1 MVILVLNFRINF
13 LKIVKFKQVKTNIIL
28 SGVGGQGILT
38 IAAVLDTAA
47 LDQNLYVKQA
57 EVHGM
62 SQRGGA
68 VQSHVRI
75 SDSVIHSDLIPLG
88 KADMILSVE
97 PMELLRYL
105 PYLKKDGWLIT
116 DSQPFINNIK
126 YPEQETLFTEIKT
139 HSNNI
144 IIDATEMAKKIGNSK
159 AANMVLLGAA
169 SALIPL
175 SEESLIK
182 AIKKLFQRKSER
194 IVDLNIEAFNAGKQ
208 LASEKYSFV

>member
-1 MVILVLNFRINF
+1 MKYNL
-13 LKIVKFKQVKTNIIL
+13 IL

-38 IAAVLDTAA
+38 IAAILDTAT
-47 LDQNLYVKQA
+47 LNQDLYVKQS

-75 SDSVIHSDLIPLG
+75 SDSEIYSDLIPQG

-105 PYLKKDGWLIT
+105 PYLKNKGWLIT
-116 DSQPFINNIK
+116 DSHPFINTND
-126 YPEQETLFTEIKT
+126 YPNKNDLYKQITSHPNHIIINATEI
-139 HSNNI
+139 
-144 IIDATEMAKKIGNSK
+144 AKKLGNSK

-169 SALIPL
+169 SSLIPL
-175 SEESLIK
+175 SEESILA
-182 AIKKLFQRKSER
+182 AIKKLFEKKSER
-194 IVDLNIEAFNAGKQ
+194 IINLNIEAFQSGKK
-208 LASEKYSFV
+208 LAKEYTDFVY

>member
-1 MVILVLNFRINF
+1 M
-13 LKIVKFKQVKTNIIL
+13 KTNIIL

-47 LDQNLYVKQA
+47 LDQDKHVKQA

-75 SDSVIHSDLIPLG
+75 SDSEIHSDLIPFG

-116 DSQPFINNIK
+116 DSEPFINNK
-126 YPEQETLFTEIKT
+126 NYPEEKELFSEIES
-139 HSNNI
+139 HPNNI
-144 IIDATEMAKKIGNSK
+144 IVEATEIAKRIGNSK

-169 SALIPL
+169 SSKLPL
-175 SEESLIK
+175 SEHSLLK
-182 AIKKLFQRKSER
+182 AIKNLFKSKSER
-194 IVDLNIEAFNAGKQ
+194 IVNLNIEAFNAGKL
-208 LASEKYSFV
+208 LASEKYSMA

>member
-1 MVILVLNFRINF
+1 M
-13 LKIVKFKQVKTNIIL
+13 KTNIIL

-47 LDQNLYVKQA
+47 LNENLFIKQS

-75 SDSVIHSDLIPLG
+75 SDKEIFSDLIPEG
-88 KADMILSVE
+88 KADLILSVE

-105 PYLKKDGWLIT
+105 PFLNENGWLVT
-116 DSQPFINNIK
+116 DSEPFINTANYPAKNDLFDQIK
-126 YPEQETLFTEIKT
+126 KHP
-139 HSNNI
+139 NNI
-144 IIDATEMAKKIGNSK
+144 IINATEIAKSIGNSK

-169 SALIPL
+169 SATLPL
-175 SEESLIK
+175 SEESLLA
-182 AIKKLFQRKSER
+182 AITELFQHKSER
-194 IVDLNIEAFNAGKQ
+194 ITNLNQEAFFEGKKVAERFTN
-208 LASEKYSFV
+208 LAARK